1 MRPLTATSEN
11 PDDNNLLPI
20 TPCHLTIGQAIKPL
34 PSEIYSHEEKEKK
47 ITKDLKERW
56 KERKQVSNHYWNLW
70 REEYLTTLRKLTK
83 NYCAKRDLKEGD
95 VVLDLLDRKN
105 KLEWPIRIVHE
116 AMKARASGEK
126 EPKVRSVWLRHP
138 IPADKVTDEGKHLT
152 QHKYTRRGIEQVS
165 LLEEALEETST

>member
-1 MRPLTATSEN
+1 M
-11 PDDNNLLPI
+11 
-20 TPCHLTIGQAIKPL
+20 TP
-34 PSEIYSHEEKEKK
+34 
-47 ITKDLKERW
+47 
-56 KERKQVSNHYWNLW
+56 
-70 REEYLTTLRKLTK
+70 LRKLTK

>member
-1 MRPLTATSEN
+1 M
-11 PDDNNLLPI
+11 
-20 TPCHLTIGQAIKPL
+20 
-34 PSEIYSHEEKEKK
+34 
-47 ITKDLKERW
+47 
-56 KERKQVSNHYWNLW
+56 
-70 REEYLTTLRKLTK
+70 TTLRKLTK

-126 EPKVRSVWLRHP
+126 EPKVRSVWLSHP

>member
-1 MRPLTATSEN
+1 M
-11 PDDNNLLPI
+11 
-20 TPCHLTIGQAIKPL
+20 
-34 PSEIYSHEEKEKK
+34 YSHEEKEKK

-138 IPADKVTDEGKHLT
+138 IPADKVTDKGKHLT